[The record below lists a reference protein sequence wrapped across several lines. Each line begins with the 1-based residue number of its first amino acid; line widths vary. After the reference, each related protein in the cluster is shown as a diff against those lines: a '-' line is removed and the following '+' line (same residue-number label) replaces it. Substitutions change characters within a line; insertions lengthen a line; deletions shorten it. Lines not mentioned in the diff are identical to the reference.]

1 MVNSAISITIYFQ
14 DWKIIKGFHYKI
26 LHAKRNT
33 KCKELLQI
41 IVWKTSML
49 NHTRQLSQTSRAVFR
64 LNLPKLS
71 PKLYFKL
78 LLKSMPS
85 GYRMFILLYQ
95 VTNKHDAFP
104 DCLPVDRWQKTQAYW
119 FPDGHWT
126 AVTLGHWYSSS
137 VSRTKVIPEPPCQLQ
152 SLISFNVEW
161 NPNLLWCPV
170 RPEQMDS
177 KDNAKDTYT
186 TGWG

>member
-1 MVNSAISITIYFQ
+1 MCTQHLCQPSKVKLGKQEIEPKHQLSELIKCDSLRKQNAYLRGLGHKLKYSLMTKMVNSAISITIHFQ

-26 LHAKRNT
+26 LHTKRNT

-78 LLKSMPS
+78 LLKNTPS

-104 DCLPVDRWQKTQAYW
+104 ECLPVERW
-119 FPDGHWT
+119 
-126 AVTLGHWYSSS
+126 
-137 VSRTKVIPEPPCQLQ
+137 
-152 SLISFNVEW
+152 
-161 NPNLLWCPV
+161 
-170 RPEQMDS
+170 
-177 KDNAKDTYT
+177 
-186 TGWG
+186 